1 MKEIDMNITQLKAKG
16 QELESRLA
24 NFDTDFENNPRLTEH
39 QKQKAHDDLTAEFK
53 AWKAEMRKHD
63 GDREPFVKMTNHGE
77 IPNPAFAKTI
87 EGKNMSDRLSG
98 AKFVG
103 VDGRVIETKGAQ
115 LSPLDVDD
123 FAVKA
128 MDQHHRT
135 GLPVNVKGMT
145 AAQGSVGLKTL
156 DASMPT
162 MTGLIPAQLLPG
174 IVERLWPFRIADHL
188 PAIGGDAAQFTYI
201 KDTTTAATQAS
212 VVGEG
217 QTKPTVD
224 VALTAV
230 TDSYVKIAG
239 KAIFT
244 REQSDYPAAFSY
256 LINQL
261 QKNVISAE
269 NHQILYGD
277 GSTNTDG
284 SVNMIGLKNLSG
296 VLTAT
301 AATPTS
307 PRSYLD
313 NILAAIDSMNTGA
326 ALAQPNLMLTHPT
339 TYHALVQQL
348 DGLNRSLLAP
358 DPSRSPLTEIY
369 GVEVRLS
376 TDVTAGDA
384 FFIDSSRLGYLV
396 IREAMNIITGTNA
409 DDLARNQNTWIAELR
424 EGAAWVRASAAF
436 YLTGLPTS
444 VAV

>member
-1 MKEIDMNITQLKAKG
+1 MNIAARRRAND
-16 QELESRLA
+16 ELGDWIVSRLDELQTKGFSKNEAIDKLA
-24 NFDTDFENNPRLTEH
+24 NKIDQWSAEN
-39 QKQKAHDDLTAEFK
+39 DLIN
-53 AWKAEMRKHD
+53 
-63 GDREPFVKMTNHGE
+63 DRIESGE
-77 IPNPAFAKTI
+77 RFAKKIGANPGGQKGYDGPI
-87 EGKNMSDRLSG
+87 ERLENMSDKLSA

-115 LSPLDVDD
+115 LSPLNVDD
-123 FAVKA
+123 QAVKA

-135 GLPVNVKGMT
+135 GLPVHVKGMS

-174 IVERLWPFRIADHL
+174 IVERVWPFRIADHL
-188 PAIGGDAAQFTYI
+188 PSIGGDLAQFTYI
-201 KDTTTAATQAS
+201 KDTTTAAAQAA

-230 TDSYVKIAG
+230 TDAYVKIAG

-277 GSTNTDG
+277 GSTNSDG

-301 AATPTS
+301 ATAPTS

-326 ALAQPNLMLTHPT
+326 ALAQPNLLLTHPS

-358 DPSRSPLTEIY
+358 DPSRSPLTELY

-384 FFIDSSRLGYLV
+384 FFVDTTKLGYLV

-424 EGAAWVRASAAF
+424 EGPAWVRASGAF

>member
-1 MKEIDMNITQLKAKG
+1 MNINRIKAKG
-16 QELESRLA
+16 LELEKRLA
-24 NFDTDFENNPRLTEH
+24 NFNTEIEDNPSLSES
-39 QKQKAHDDLTAEFK
+39 QKQKSYEGL
-53 AWKAEMRKHD
+53 KAEYEAWEAEHKKHEI
-63 GDREPFVKMTNHGE
+63 GQGLIAKMSNHGE
-77 IPNPAFAKTI
+77 IPNPTFAKTI
-87 EGKNMSDRLSG
+87 EGNNNMSDRLSD

-115 LSPLDVDD
+115 LSPLNVDD
-123 FAVKA
+123 DAIKA

-135 GLPVNVKGMT
+135 GLPVRVKGMT

-174 IVERLWPFRIADHL
+174 IVERVWPFRLADHL
-188 PAIGGDAAQFTYI
+188 PSIGGDLAQFSYI
-201 KDTTTAATQAS
+201 KDTTTAAAQAA

-217 QTKPTVD
+217 QLKPTVD
-224 VALTAV
+224 VTLTAV
-230 TDSYVKIAG
+230 TAAYQKIAG

-244 REQSDYPAAFSY
+244 REQADYPAAFSY

-261 QKNVISAE
+261 QKNIISAE
-269 NHQILYGD
+269 NHQILYGAGD
-277 GSTNTDG
+277 TNSDG
-284 SVNMIGLKNLSG
+284 SVNMVGLKNLSG

-301 AATPTS
+301 AISPTS

-313 NILAAIDSMNTGA
+313 NILAAIDSLNTGA
-326 ALAQPNLMLTHPT
+326 ALAEPNLMLTHPS

-358 DPSRSPLTEIY
+358 DPSQSPLTEIY

-376 TDVTAGDA
+376 KDVTAGDA
-384 FFIDSSRLGYLV
+384 FFIDTAKLGYLV

-424 EGAAWVRASAAF
+424 EGPAWVRASAAF

-444 VAV
+444 VAVAS

>member
-1 MKEIDMNITQLKAKG
+1 MNGKFAYREKQLLALQAGLAKRGVRIELDGITSAR
-16 QELESRLA
+16 E
-24 NFDTDFENNPRLTEH
+24 
-39 QKQKAHDDLTAEFK
+39 EFIK
-53 AWKAEMRKHD
+53 DVADWKAQCADLEHDKEVHGASREMWNKLQD
-63 GDREPFVKMTNHGE
+63 CGD
-77 IPNPAFAKTI
+77 IPNPKFAKNI
-87 EGKNMSDRLSG
+87 EGQNMSDRLAD

-123 FAVKA
+123 DAIRA

-135 GLPVNVKGMT
+135 GLPVNVKGIS
-145 AAQGSVGLKTL
+145 AAHGSVGLKTL

-162 MTGLIPAQLLPG
+162 MTGLIPSQLLSG
-174 IVERLWPFRIADHL
+174 IVERVWPFRIAEQL
-188 PAIGGDAAQFTYI
+188 PSIGGDLAQFTYI
-201 KDTTTAATQAS
+201 KDTTTSAAQAA

-230 TDSYVKIAG
+230 TDPYVKIAG

-244 REQSDYPAAFSY
+244 REQADYPAAFSY

-277 GSTNTDG
+277 GSTNSDG

-301 AATPTS
+301 ATTPSS

-313 NILAAIDSMNTGA
+313 YILAAIDSMNTGA
-326 ALAQPNLMLTHPT
+326 ALAQPNLMLTHPSS
-339 TYHALVQQL
+339 YHALVQQL
-348 DGLNRSLLAP
+348 DGLNRSLLTP

-384 FFIDSSRLGYLV
+384 FFIDSTKLGYLV

-424 EGAAWVRASAAF
+424 EGPAWVRATAAF